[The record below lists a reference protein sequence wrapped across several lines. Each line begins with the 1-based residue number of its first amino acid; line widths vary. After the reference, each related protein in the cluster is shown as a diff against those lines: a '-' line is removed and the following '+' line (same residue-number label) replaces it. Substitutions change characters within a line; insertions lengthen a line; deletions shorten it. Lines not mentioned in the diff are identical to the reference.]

1 MVMDDEAI
9 PQDAGVAIEY
19 VLPTSRKRIDF
30 LLTGFDQV
38 SKKQAVIIELK
49 QWTEVSEVRGQN
61 EVVRTLL
68 GGGMREVPH
77 PSYQALSYA
86 EYLKDYNES
95 VRRINLG
102 LHPCSLLHNYQEQDH
117 DQLFHPKFSA
127 LLKKSPSFTARHIQ
141 DLQAYIRKY
150 IQRGDQQAILV
161 EIENGKIKPSKSLQD
176 SLSSMLKGNQEF
188 IMLDEQ
194 KVVYE
199 QALYLARLC
208 QKDSK
213 RRCLIIKGGFI

>member
-1 MVMDDEAI
+1 
-9 PQDAGVAIEY
+9 
-19 VLPTSRKRIDF
+19 
-30 LLTGFDQV
+30 
-38 SKKQAVIIELK
+38 
-49 QWTEVSEVRGQN
+49 
-61 EVVRTLL
+61 
-68 GGGMREVPH
+68 
-77 PSYQALSYA
+77 
-86 EYLKDYNES
+86 
-95 VRRINLG
+95 
-102 LHPCSLLHNYQEQDH
+102 CSLLHNYQEQDH

-161 EIENGKIKPSKSLQD
+161 EIEHGKIKPSKSLQD

-213 RRCLIIKGGFI
+213 RRFLIIKGGFI